1 MKPTLALGLALI
13 VTVLPL
19 AAAAQAQQSSP
30 TTGDLEIQK
39 KQKRAV
45 VLPKP
50 SPEQA
55 RADADRAVTEYAAG
69 RTPGR
74 IVRETSPVRPSS
86 RPDLDYDVKS
96 GIQTRQL
103 QKEIKGK

>member
-13 VTVLPL
+13 VAALPL
-19 AAAAQAQQSSP
+19 AAAAQSQSP
-30 TTGDLEIQK
+30 ATGDLEIQK

-55 RADADRAVTEYAAG
+55 RADADRAVTEYASG
-69 RTPGR
+69 RTPGQV
-74 IVRETSPVRPSS
+74 VRDTSPVRPSS

-103 QKEIKGK
+103 QKELKGK